1 MTFDYT
7 SPTFLIAAAIAV
19 VLIVAAILVF
29 QLNRRHRTGLFRK
42 RFGTEYD
49 LALQDLKSRQKAEA
63 HLQDRI
69 NRVRRF
75 QIRELDDSERTSFL
89 AKWEELQARFVD
101 HPRGAVTE
109 ADELVNSL
117 MRAIGYPPNDGLPQ
131 RAADLS
137 VNHPRLVSS
146 YRSAYGITSRAGK
159 NEATTE
165 ELRTAMIHYRALFE
179 ELLQVSAPVEQQ
191 RALA

>member
-1 MTFDYT
+1 MAIDYT
-7 SPTFLIAAAIAV
+7 SPTFIIAVAVVV
-19 VLIVAAILVF
+19 VLIIAAIVIF
-29 QLNRRHRTGLFRK
+29 EVNRRHRTTRFRT

-49 LALQDLKSRQKAEA
+49 LALQEHKSRQKAEA

-75 QIRELDDSERTSFL
+75 EIHELPAEERTSLL
-89 AKWEELQARFVD
+89 AQWEEVQARFVD

-117 MRAIGYPPNDGLPQ
+117 MKALGYPVEGGLDQ
-131 RAADLS
+131 RAADIS
-137 VNHPRLVSS
+137 VNYPRLVAS
-146 YRSAYGITSRAGK
+146 YRSANAITHRAGR

-179 ELLQVSAPVEQQ
+179 ELLQVKTPIEQQ
-191 RALA
+191 RAMA

>member
-1 MTFDYT
+1 MAIDYT
-7 SPTFLIAAAIAV
+7 SPAFITAATIVVILIIAAIV
-19 VLIVAAILVF
+19 VHEV
-29 QLNRRHRTGLFRK
+29 NRRHRTARLRT

-49 LALQDLKSRQKAEA
+49 LALREYKSRQKAEA

-75 QIRELDDSERTSFL
+75 QIRELSAEEKTSFL
-89 AKWEELQARFVD
+89 AQWEAVQARFVD

-117 MRAIGYPPNDGLPQ
+117 MKTLGYPVVGLDQ
-131 RAADLS
+131 RAADIS
-137 VNHPRLVSS
+137 VNYPRLVAS
-146 YRSAYGITSRAGK
+146 YRSANTCAQRAGR

-179 ELLQVSAPVEQQ
+179 ELLQARTPVADE
-191 RALA
+191 RAIA